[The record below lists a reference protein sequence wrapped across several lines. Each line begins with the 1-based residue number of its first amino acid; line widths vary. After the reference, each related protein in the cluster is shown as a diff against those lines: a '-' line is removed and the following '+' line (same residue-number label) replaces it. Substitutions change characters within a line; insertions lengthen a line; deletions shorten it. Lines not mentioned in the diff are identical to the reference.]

1 MLTSSSTR
9 IAASAA
15 SIHAARR
22 LAVPATAAPL
32 VRRAALTSPLT
43 FTFTAPPRRP
53 LSTTTP
59 RTMSNP
65 QVQAI
70 DGPLTSTATFLIL
83 TIAPGAESTVA
94 SVLGSISGLS
104 KNVAIRDA
112 GAGFSVTV
120 GIGARVWD
128 GVTRLPRPAEL
139 HEFKEVKGATHT
151 APSTPG
157 DLLFHIRAERR
168 DMVYEFERQLLDQLG
183 ESVKVQDETT
193 GFRYFD
199 ARDLLGFIDGTAN
212 PIGQALDASVLVT
225 ASDDEHAVGGSYV
238 TTQKYLHNLGA
249 WNKLKT
255 EDQES
260 AIGRTKIDN
269 VELPDQGEDAQ
280 KPHKQLATIVDADGV
295 EHDILRDNMP
305 FGAPGKGEYGTY
317 FIGYSRQLWVTEEML
332 RRMFVGVP
340 EGKHDRILDFST
352 PVTGSVFFVPS
363 AEVLDKIGN

>member
-1 MLTSSSTR
+1 
-9 IAASAA
+9 
-15 SIHAARR
+15 
-22 LAVPATAAPL
+22 
-32 VRRAALTSPLT
+32 
-43 FTFTAPPRRP
+43 
-53 LSTTTP
+53 
-59 RTMSNP
+59 MSNP

-83 TIAPGAESTVA
+83 TVAPGAESTVA

-112 GAGFSVTV
+112 GAGLSVTV

-128 GVTRLPRPAEL
+128 AVTKLPRPAEL
-139 HEFKEVKGATHT
+139 HEFKELKGATHT

-157 DLLFHIRAERR
+157 DLLIHIRAERR
-168 DMVYEFERQLLDQLG
+168 DMVYEFERLLLDQLG
-183 ESVKVQDETT
+183 AAVKVQDETT

-212 PIGQALDASVLVT
+212 PIGQALDASVLV
-225 ASDDEHAVGGSYV
+225 AAGDDAGAGAAAVGGSYV

-255 EDQES
+255 EDQEA

-269 VELPDQGEDAQ
+269 VELADQADDAQ
-280 KPHKQLATIVDADGV
+280 KPHKQLATIVDDQGV

-317 FIGYSRQLWVTEEML
+317 FIGYSRKLWVTEEML
-332 RRMFVGVP
+332 RRMFIGVP

-363 AEVLDKIGN
+363 AEVLAKIGS